1 MNVLKRMMVALLALL
16 PLATGMAFA
25 ENEHGYSRIF
35 IFGASFMDSG
45 NHFADTGITA
55 HPPFELIPFA
65 SYGVGGHRHTNGHT
79 WVEVLAQDMGLNEW
93 AKPAYRNP
101 VFGNYAYGYG
111 RAREVADPAG
121 DSLSTQVQYWQDNGY
136 CTGIPM
142 DDTLFIVDSGY
153 ADLFDI
159 MVAPDQTAILAIMGE
174 MTASIGNN
182 IGILYGCGARNLLF
196 AYLMPAEAAPIT
208 KLMPAP
214 PEPPPISLTEIYNGW
229 FLKPFVIDV
238 LPQDMNVFTV
248 NFYADV
254 TKVLM
259 EPEKY
264 GFTNVSDACI
274 TPYVRKGAFCKNRD
288 EYFWW
293 DQVHPTKE
301 GHVLLAQFALRC
313 LTEPSE
319 DCDITE

>member
-55 HPPFELIPFA
+55 HPPFDLIPYA

-79 WVEVLAQDMGLNEW
+79 WVEVLAQDMGLNKS

-121 DSLSTQVQYWQDNGY
+121 DSLSAQVQYWQDNGY

-142 DDTLFIVDSGY
+142 EDTLFIVDSGY

-159 MVAPDQTAILAIMGE
+159 MLAPDQAAILAIMGE

-229 FLKPFVIDV
+229 FLKPMPFDQRSRGPTVRSRQQRALLRIPV
-238 LPQDMNVFTV
+238 FLGAWVAAFAWLPVWIPTLALVAWVAKVTPGIRSVNARFQNVGP
-248 NFYADV
+248 NE
-254 TKVLM
+254 
-259 EPEKY
+259 EP
-264 GFTNVSDACI
+264 A
-274 TPYVRKGAFCKNRD
+274 
-288 EYFWW
+288 
-293 DQVHPTKE
+293 
-301 GHVLLAQFALRC
+301 
-313 LTEPSE
+313 
-319 DCDITE
+319 